1 MSANV
6 SQDDVGLNDTS
17 AHDAADAK
25 GVIPT
30 FEEFLEYILST
41 DLQGELLFGAP
52 TFFRL
57 TMFQRSLAVETK
69 IHTDFQ

>member
-6 SQDDVGLNDTS
+6 SQDDAGLNDTS

-52 TFFRL
+52 KLF
-57 TMFQRSLAVETK
+57 
-69 IHTDFQ
+69 